1 MKTVSQVMIQG
12 VMDSF
17 SIVTLSFTVT
27 ICSPFF
33 NRKPLFPSPSTFQP
47 NSLLPS
53 MLGQREEKALLSKLN
68 SIFFAHSWSF
78 FFSSFVHSGIVILF
92 YVYMI

>member
-1 MKTVSQVMIQG
+1 MSQVMIQG

-17 SIVTLSFTVT
+17 SVVTPSFTVT

-47 NSLLPS
+47 NSMHLP
-53 MLGQREEKALLSKLN
+53 MLGQREEKAVLSKWN
-68 SIFFAHSWSF
+68 SNSFAHMWSV
-78 FFSSFVHSGIVILF
+78 FSLFGQSGIVILF
-92 YVYMI
+92 Y